1 MYSRDFHADSIPPGY
16 GGNAFPTQ
24 PPCTEE
30 PEDTAPRGCP
40 EAPPP
45 PPPQPPR
52 KPLRRP
58 PLFPL
63 WDKLYTN
70 GVGDLLSGDLLLI
83 AVAALLLTGR
93 GEGCEEEDRDL
104 WLLLLLIYFMK

>member
-16 GGNAFPTQ
+16 GGNAFPPQ
-24 PPCTEE
+24 PSREE
-30 PEDTAPRGCP
+30 VPEDSASRGCSDP
-40 EAPPP
+40 LPPP
-45 PPPQPPR
+45 SPPPR
-52 KPLRRP
+52 KPSRRP

-63 WDKLYTN
+63 WDKLYA
-70 GVGDLLSGDLLLI
+70 GGIGDLFSGDLLLI

-93 GEGCEEEDRDL
+93 GEGCEEEDHDL